1 MSKIPAKK
9 VTTSKSSSSSTKKP
23 IANTAKSPQIVNTT
37 KSTEEIL
44 ATPVDKPEIQIVKQ
58 VKMKEVLPKEME
70 KLENLKEW
78 PIIMDEVGNL
88 KTFYRLNEL
97 VIDFNTPLTTQR
109 VQTALQRAFF
119 GLTFNPDGS
128 INDHREYTI
137 PNNVNRL
144 ISIIME
150 DNPIEK
156 CVEELRKV
164 CTQLHPDLFDTIFR
178 KADVKESGRDNLD
191 RLFVMTQTPDEI
203 RKTDYYQ
210 FEAKNRSQ
218 VPFICVWITHLT
230 EIPSAYDN
238 LFGQRFKLN
247 YD

>member
-9 VTTSKSSSSSTKKP
+9 VTTFKSSSSPTKKP

-97 VIDFNTPLTTQR
+97 VIDFNTPLTT
-109 VQTALQRAFF
+109 
-119 GLTFNPDGS
+119 
-128 INDHREYTI
+128 
-137 PNNVNRL
+137 
-144 ISIIME
+144 
-150 DNPIEK
+150 
-156 CVEELRKV
+156 
-164 CTQLHPDLFDTIFR
+164 
-178 KADVKESGRDNLD
+178 
-191 RLFVMTQTPDEI
+191 
-203 RKTDYYQ
+203 
-210 FEAKNRSQ
+210 
-218 VPFICVWITHLT
+218 
-230 EIPSAYDN
+230 
-238 LFGQRFKLN
+238 
-247 YD
+247 